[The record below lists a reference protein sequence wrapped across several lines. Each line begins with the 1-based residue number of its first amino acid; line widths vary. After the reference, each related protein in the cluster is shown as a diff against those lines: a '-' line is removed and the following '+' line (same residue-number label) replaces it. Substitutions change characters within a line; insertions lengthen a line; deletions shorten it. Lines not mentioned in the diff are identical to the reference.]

1 MAEVKHVGKTYAEHL
16 KEVRDRQ
23 FGRVS
28 DDITPITENTQVTKP
43 KPKKPSKKEVKAD
56 E

>member
-1 MAEVKHVGKTYAEHL
+1 MTEVKHVGKTYAEHL

-28 DDITPITENTQVTKP
+28 EDITPITEDTKVTNP
-43 KPKKPSKKEVKAD
+43 KAKKTSKKEVKAD

>member
-1 MAEVKHVGKTYAEHL
+1 MTEVKHVGKTYAEHL

-23 FGRVS
+23 FGRVPDEVTS
-28 DDITPITENTQVTKP
+28 ITEDTQVTKP
-43 KPKKPSKKEVKAD
+43 KSKKASKKEVKAD

>member
-1 MAEVKHVGKTYAEHL
+1 MAEVKYVGKTYAEHL

-23 FGRVS
+23 FGRVH
-28 DDITPITENTQVTKP
+28 DEITPITEDTQVAKP
-43 KPKKPSKKEVKAD
+43 KAKKASKKEVKAD

>member
-1 MAEVKHVGKTYAEHL
+1 MEEVKYVGKTYEEHL

-23 FGRVS
+23 FGRVL
-28 DDITPITENTQVTKP
+28 DEITSITEDTQVSKP
-43 KPKKPSKKEVKAD
+43 KAKKASKKEVKAD

>member
-16 KEVRDRQ
+16 KEVQDRQ

-28 DDITPITENTQVTKP
+28 DDITPITEDTQVTKP
-43 KPKKPSKKEVKAD
+43 KAKKTPKKEVKVD

>member
-1 MAEVKHVGKTYAEHL
+1 MTEVKHVGKTYAEHL

-28 DDITPITENTQVTKP
+28 DEVTSIIEDTQVTKP

>member
-1 MAEVKHVGKTYAEHL
+1 MEEVKYVGKTSAEHL

-23 FGRVS
+23 LGRVL
-28 DDITPITENTQVTKP
+28 DEITSITEDTQVSKP
-43 KPKKPSKKEVKAD
+43 KAKKASKKEVKAD